1 MKMRKK
7 IILSLF
13 DSIFDWRRQRAK
25 RGKVVDRWKFL
36 IRARMKVS
44 WGFSVK
50 ESVTNGGT
58 GNGTGG
64 LPLQRVRFSHR
75 RARVSFHLTFRKER
89 DR

>member
-1 MKMRKK
+1 M
-7 IILSLF
+7 ILSLF
-13 DSIFDWRRQRAK
+13 DSIFDSHRQNK
-25 RGKVVDRWKFL
+25 KIGGKVVDRWKFL

-44 WGFSVK
+44 WGSSVK

-58 GNGTGG
+58 GNGTG
-64 LPLQRVRFSHR
+64 LPLARVRFSHR